1 MCNLKRLSVAF
12 CLALCLTILNGCS
25 NDSSVEVDTKE
36 ESKEIYEN
44 QEELNIS
51 FAEQYYERLVL
62 TEGWADEHIETKIL
76 TTEDQGASTVCL
88 PPEKGELGIIFKDI
102 ADFDKNGIDDL
113 FVVMLSEYEGEVILD
128 QSVYFFDTEGNYNVT
143 SKSNDNPITGNCIF
157 GFYKVGNYVV
167 NIYKEDSSGDWIDGL
182 RYEVI
187 DNNVQMHDDE
197 IHIMNYDLNA
207 SNNGES
213 NGEIL
218 YIHKDYRCP
227 DSVCYTIDDVEG
239 YYAVYNRGFSLS
251 SANDRCF
258 ESELEACDYINSLL
272 SDILSK
278 KVGKIEPTSWADRW
292 NTDFFPNDVLPES
305 YTILKISANSSYKT
319 GENTTESD
327 IIIEKE
333 YINNVD
339 IVSPYY
345 VTVVHDIEKN
355 NIEKDENLS
364 MTEWY
369 PLEGLS
375 KTMLETENA
384 EALVDGVPVSLDAIN
399 FGLSWLNN
407 MKKVTRLRVT
417 SGKDKTVSIKY
428 GESIELDLSGKKT
441 SLSSLLVNRLYAV
454 SPSIVFTANKKAD
467 EYIRNWFG
475 LEGDGTYSME
485 LDFGKVQVGDYG
497 YYIMIEDGEV
507 YQVPIIHPNTS
518 FKVYYTKDKK
528 TQYIFDAADVLRGT
542 RIKFSDSEKEKVLQ
556 QLNNSGY
563 IFQ

>member
-1 MCNLKRLSVAF
+1 MKRLSVV
-12 CLALCLTILNGCS
+12 LYLVLCLSTLNGCS
-25 NDSSVEVDTKE
+25 NNSSIEVDTTEK
-36 ESKEIYEN
+36 SKEVYEN
-44 QEELNIS
+44 QEESNIS
-51 FAEQYYERLVL
+51 FAEQYYKRLVS

-76 TTEDQGASTVCL
+76 TTDDQGASTVCL
-88 PPEKGELGIIFKDI
+88 APEKGKLGIIFKDI
-102 ADFDKNGIDDL
+102 ADFDKNGIEDL
-113 FVVMLSEYEGEVILD
+113 IVVMLSEYEGKVILN
-128 QSVYFFDTEGNYNVT
+128 QSVYFFDIEGNYNVIST
-143 SKSNDNPITGNCIF
+143 SNINPIRGNCSF
-157 GFYKVGNYVV
+157 CFYKVGDYVV

-197 IHIMNYDLNA
+197 IRIMNYGLNA
-207 SNNGES
+207 SNNGKS
-213 NGEIL
+213 GEIL
-218 YIHKDYRCP
+218 YIHKGYRYP

-239 YYAVYNRGFSLS
+239 YYAVYSRGFSLS

-258 ESELEACDYINSLL
+258 ESELEACDYINCLL
-272 SDILSK
+272 GDILCE
-278 KVGKIEPTSWADRW
+278 KVGKIEPTSWVDRW

-305 YTILKISANSSYKT
+305 YTILKISANSSYKS

-333 YINNVD
+333 YVNNVET
-339 IVSPYY
+339 VSPYY

-355 NIEKDENLS
+355 NIERDENLS
-364 MTEWY
+364 ITEWY

-375 KTMLETENA
+375 KTMLETENI
-384 EALVDGVPVSLDAIN
+384 EALVDGVPVGLDAIN
-399 FGLSWLNN
+399 FGLSWINN
-407 MKKVTRLRVT
+407 MKEVTRLRVT
-417 SGKDKTVSIKY
+417 SGKDRTVSIKY

-485 LDFGKVQVGDYG
+485 LDFGRVQDGDYG
-497 YYIMIEDGEV
+497 YYLMIENGEV

-518 FKVYYTKDKK
+518 FKVYYTKDKQ
-528 TQYIFDAADVLRGT
+528 TQYIFDATDVLRGT
-542 RIKFSDSEKEKVLQ
+542 RIKVSDAEKILQ
-556 QLNNSGY
+556 QLNNNGY
-563 IFQ
+563 IFSPKT